1 MMKFHID
8 WLSFYLIEQPESE
21 DSPKLVRMTRHLNH
35 DEYEKSE
42 LRDFLDGEFARIA
55 KRKVEENPRSDGTPT
70 KLGRFILEPGHPL
83 DSNPNYAL
91 LSRLVKAETSAE
103 SKVPCQELVQSY
115 LRTSQVRGGVLIVVR
130 TRLEL
135 LDERYVF
142 ILKCDFEQKTAVI
155 TDEKSLI
162 ANVQMAINAKNMKS
176 IMYPYMIES
185 GMNDPYHVKIHQF
198 SHARYFEEF
207 LRFIEYP
214 QSVPQLVSE
223 EVISLARQ
231 HIAFTYPEETEERLR
246 EEEAIELIA
255 ASPKREL
262 AEKWEHE
269 TVMEAMQIITDRQP
283 EVELKFKLDHMT
295 IRTLLADYG
304 SSLHIA
310 KVNGRYLVLL
320 EGEMLQF
327 ERGVSPVEFVKP
339 KELAEIVREIESRGS
354 RTGGGQTVPAVPP
367 SEQGEDMDK
376 PPWE

>member
-1 MMKFHID
+1 MNFTID
-8 WLSFYLIEQPESE
+8 WLSFYLMEQPEEE
-21 DSPKLVRMTRHLNH
+21 DGIKQVRMTRYLGH
-35 DEYEKSE
+35 DEYQKSE
-42 LRDFLDGEFARIA
+42 LKDFLDGEFARIA
-55 KRKVEENPRSDGTPT
+55 KRKVEMNPKTEGTPT
-70 KLGRFILEPGHPL
+70 KLGQFVLEPGHPL

-91 LSRLVKAETSAE
+91 LNRLLAAETPGE
-103 SKVPCQELVQSY
+103 SKEPCQELIQSY
-115 LRTSQVRGGVLIVVR
+115 LRTSQVRGGVMIVVR
-130 TRLEL
+130 TRLDL
-135 LDERYVF
+135 IDERYVF

-162 ANVQMAINAKNMKS
+162 SNVRMAINAKNMKS
-176 IMYPYMIES
+176 LMYPYMIES

-214 QSVPQLVSE
+214 QTMTQIVSE

-231 HIAFTYPEETEERLR
+231 HIEYTYPEESEERVR

-283 EVELKFKLDHMT
+283 EVELKFKLDHMQ

-304 SSLHIA
+304 TNLHIA

-320 EGEMLQF
+320 EGEQLQF
-327 ERGVSPVEFVKP
+327 ERGMSPVEFLKP
-339 KELAEIVREIESRGS
+339 KALTDIVKEIEERSQNVAYTPMS
-354 RTGGGQTVPAVPP
+354 MPT
-367 SEQGEDMDK
+367 EDDDN
-376 PPWE
+376 PPW

>member
-1 MMKFHID
+1 MNFIID
-8 WLSFYLIEQPESE
+8 WLSFYLIEQPEEE
-21 DSPKLVRMTRHLNH
+21 DGIKQVRMTRYLGH
-35 DEYEKSE
+35 DEYQRSE

-55 KRKVEENPRSDGTPT
+55 KRKVEMNPKTDGTPT
-70 KLGRFILEPGHPL
+70 KLGQFVLEPGHPL

-91 LSRLVKAETSAE
+91 LNRLLAAETPSE
-103 SKVPCQELVQSY
+103 SREPCQELIQSY

-162 ANVQMAINAKNMKS
+162 SNVRMAINAKNMKS
-176 IMYPYMIES
+176 LMYPYMIES

-214 QSVPQLVSE
+214 QTVTQIVSD

-231 HIAFTYPEETEERLR
+231 HIEYTYPEESEERVR
-246 EEEAIELIA
+246 EVEAIELIA

-262 AEKWEHE
+262 SEKWEHE

-283 EVELKFKLDHMT
+283 EVELKFKLDHMQ

-304 SSLHIA
+304 STLHIA
-310 KVNGRYLVLL
+310 KVNGRYVVIL
-320 EGEMLQF
+320 EGEQLQF
-327 ERGVSPVEFVKP
+327 ERGVSPVEFAKP
-339 KELAEIVREIESRGS
+339 KSLAEIVQEIESRS
-354 RTGGGQTVPAVPP
+354 SCSPP
-367 SEQGEDMDK
+367 MAAMPGEPDDT

>member
-1 MMKFHID
+1 MKFIID
-8 WLSFYLIEQPESE
+8 WLSFCLIEQPQE
-21 DSPKLVRMTRHLNH
+21 DGTKQVKMTRYLNH

-55 KRKVEENPRSDGTPT
+55 KRKVELNPKTEGTPT
-70 KLGRFILEPGHPL
+70 KLGQFVLEPGHPL

-91 LSRLVKAETSAE
+91 LQRLLTAETSGE
-103 SKVPCQELVQSY
+103 SKEPCQELLQSY

-162 ANVQMAINAKNMKS
+162 SNVRMAINAKNMKS
-176 IMYPYMIES
+176 LMYPYMIES

-214 QSVPQLVSE
+214 QTVTQIVHE

-231 HIAFTYPEETEERLR
+231 HIEYTYPEATEERQR

-283 EVELKFKLDHMT
+283 EVELKFKLDHMQV
-295 IRTLLADYG
+295 RTLLADYG
-304 SSLHIA
+304 TSLHIA
-310 KVNGRYLVLL
+310 KVNGRYLILL
-320 EGEMLQF
+320 EGEQLQF

-339 KELAEIVREIESRGS
+339 KALADLVREIEARSYAAPEVTSARS
-354 RTGGGQTVPAVPP
+354 VDD
-367 SEQGEDMDK
+367 EDR

>member
-1 MMKFHID
+1 MNFTID
-8 WLSFYLIEQPESE
+8 WLSFYLMEQPEEE
-21 DSPKLVRMTRHLNH
+21 DGIKQVRMTRYLGH
-35 DEYEKSE
+35 DEYQKSE
-42 LRDFLDGEFARIA
+42 LKDFLDGEFARIA
-55 KRKVEENPRSDGTPT
+55 KRKVEMNPKTEGTPT
-70 KLGRFILEPGHPL
+70 KLGQFVLEPGHPL

-91 LSRLVKAETSAE
+91 LNRLLAAETPGE
-103 SKVPCQELVQSY
+103 SKEPCQELIQSY
-115 LRTSQVRGGVLIVVR
+115 LRTSQVRGGVMIVVR
-130 TRLEL
+130 TRLDL
-135 LDERYVF
+135 IDERYVF

-162 ANVQMAINAKNMKS
+162 SNVRMAINAKNMKS
-176 IMYPYMIES
+176 LMYPYMIES

-214 QSVPQLVSE
+214 QTMTQIVSD

-231 HIAFTYPEETEERLR
+231 HIEYTYPEESEERIR

-283 EVELKFKLDHMT
+283 EVELKFKLDHMH

-304 SSLHIA
+304 TSLHIA

-320 EGEMLQF
+320 EGEQLQF
-327 ERGVSPVEFVKP
+327 ERGMSPVEFLKP
-339 KELAEIVREIESRGS
+339 KALTDIVKEIEARSQNVAYTPVS
-354 RTGGGQTVPAVPP
+354 TPT
-367 SEQGEDMDK
+367 EDDDT
-376 PPWE
+376 PPW

>member
-1 MMKFHID
+1 MNFIID
-8 WLSFYLIEQPESE
+8 WLSFYLIEQPEEE
-21 DSPKLVRMTRHLNH
+21 DGIKQVRMTRYLSH
-35 DEYEKSE
+35 DEYQRSE

-55 KRKVEENPRSDGTPT
+55 KRKVEMNPKTEGTPT
-70 KLGRFILEPGHPL
+70 KLGQFVVEPGHPL

-91 LSRLVKAETSAE
+91 LNRLLAAETPGE
-103 SKVPCQELVQSY
+103 SKEPCQELVQSY

-162 ANVQMAINAKNMKS
+162 SNVRMAINAKNMKS
-176 IMYPYMIES
+176 LMYPYMIES

-214 QSVPQLVSE
+214 QTVTQLVSD

-231 HIAFTYPEETEERLR
+231 HIEYMYPEESEERVR

-283 EVELKFKLDHMT
+283 EVELKFKLDHMQ

-304 SSLHIA
+304 SNLHIA
-310 KVNGRYLVLL
+310 KVNGRYLVVL
-320 EGEMLQF
+320 EGEQLQF
-327 ERGVSPVEFVKP
+327 ERGVSPVEFAKP
-339 KELAEIVREIESRGS
+339 KSLAEVVKEIEQRSS
-354 RTGGGQTVPAVPP
+354 HYTQPMVSVPGAA
-367 SEQGEDMDK
+367 DDT
-376 PPWE
+376 PPWD

>member
-1 MMKFHID
+1 MNFIID
-8 WLSFYLIEQPESE
+8 WLSFYLIEQPKEE
-21 DSPKLVRMTRHLNH
+21 DGIKQVRMTRYLGH
-35 DEYEKSE
+35 DEYQRSE

-55 KRKVEENPRSDGTPT
+55 KRKVEMNPKTEGTPT
-70 KLGRFILEPGHPL
+70 KLGQFVVEPGHPL

-91 LSRLVKAETSAE
+91 LNRLLAAETPGE
-103 SKVPCQELVQSY
+103 SKEPCQELVQSY

-162 ANVQMAINAKNMKS
+162 SNVRMAINAKNMKS
-176 IMYPYMIES
+176 LMYPYMIES

-214 QSVPQLVSE
+214 QTVTQLVSD

-231 HIAFTYPEETEERLR
+231 HIEYTYPEESEERVR

-269 TVMEAMQIITDRQP
+269 TVMEAMHIITDRQP
-283 EVELKFKLDHMT
+283 EVELKFKLDHMQ

-304 SSLHIA
+304 SNLHIA
-310 KVNGRYLVLL
+310 KVNGRYLVVL
-320 EGEMLQF
+320 EGEQLQF
-327 ERGVSPVEFVKP
+327 ERGVSPVEFAKP
-339 KELAEIVREIESRGS
+339 KSLAEVVKEIEERSS
-354 RTGGGQTVPAVPP
+354 HYAQPMVSMPSAV
-367 SEQGEDMDK
+367 DDT
-376 PPWE
+376 PPWD

>member
-1 MMKFHID
+1 MNFTID
-8 WLSFYLIEQPESE
+8 WLSFYLMEQPEEE
-21 DSPKLVRMTRHLNH
+21 DGIKQVRMTRYLSH
-35 DEYEKSE
+35 DEYHRSE
-42 LRDFLDGEFARIA
+42 LKDFLDGEFARIA
-55 KRKVEENPRSDGTPT
+55 KRKVEMNPKTEGTPT
-70 KLGRFILEPGHPL
+70 KLGQFVLEPGHPL

-91 LSRLVKAETSAE
+91 LNRLLAAETTGE
-103 SKVPCQELVQSY
+103 SREPCQELIQSY
-115 LRTSQVRGGVLIVVR
+115 LRTSQVRGGVMIVVR

-135 LDERYVF
+135 IDERYVF

-162 ANVQMAINAKNMKS
+162 SNVRMAINAKNMKS
-176 IMYPYMIES
+176 LMYPYMIES

-207 LRFIEYP
+207 LRFVEYP
-214 QSVPQLVSE
+214 QTMTQIVSE

-231 HIAFTYPEETEERLR
+231 HIEYTYPEESEERVR

-283 EVELKFKLDHMT
+283 EVELKFKLDHMQ

-304 SSLHIA
+304 TSLHIA

-320 EGEMLQF
+320 EGEQLQF
-327 ERGVSPVEFVKP
+327 ERGMSPVEFLKP
-339 KELAEIVREIESRGS
+339 KALTDIVKEIEERSQNVAYTPVS
-354 RTGGGQTVPAVPP
+354 TPT
-367 SEQGEDMDK
+367 EDDDN
-376 PPWE
+376 PPW

>member
-1 MMKFHID
+1 MNFTID
-8 WLSFYLIEQPESE
+8 WLSFYLMEQPEEE
-21 DSPKLVRMTRHLNH
+21 DGIKQVRMTRYLGH
-35 DEYEKSE
+35 DEYQKSE
-42 LRDFLDGEFARIA
+42 LKDFLDGEFARIA
-55 KRKVEENPRSDGTPT
+55 KRKVEMNPKTEGTPT
-70 KLGRFILEPGHPL
+70 KLGQFVLEPGHPL

-91 LSRLVKAETSAE
+91 LNRLLAAETPGE
-103 SKVPCQELVQSY
+103 SKEPCQELIQSY
-115 LRTSQVRGGVLIVVR
+115 LRTSQVRGGVMIVVR
-130 TRLEL
+130 TRLDL
-135 LDERYVF
+135 IDERYVF

-162 ANVQMAINAKNMKS
+162 SNVRMAINAKNMKS
-176 IMYPYMIES
+176 LMYPYMIES

-214 QSVPQLVSE
+214 QTMTQIVSE

-231 HIAFTYPEETEERLR
+231 HIEYTYPEESEERIR

-283 EVELKFKLDHMT
+283 EVELKFKLDHMQ

-304 SSLHIA
+304 TSLHIA

-320 EGEMLQF
+320 EGEQLQF
-327 ERGVSPVEFVKP
+327 ERGMSPVEFLKP
-339 KELAEIVREIESRGS
+339 KALTDIVKEIEERSQNVAYTPVS
-354 RTGGGQTVPAVPP
+354 TPT
-367 SEQGEDMDK
+367 EDDDS
-376 PPWE
+376 PPW

>member
-1 MMKFHID
+1 MKFNID
-8 WLSFYLIEQPESE
+8 WLAFFLIEQPEHE
-21 DSPKLVRMTRHLNH
+21 DAPKQVRMSRYMGH

-42 LRDFLDGEFARIA
+42 LRTFLDGEYARIA
-55 KRKVEENPRSDGTPT
+55 KRKVEPNPKSEGAPT
-70 KLGRFILEPGHPL
+70 KLGQFVLEPGHPL
-83 DSNPNYAL
+83 ESNPNYAL
-91 LSRLVKAETSAE
+91 LQRLLAADTPSEGKQ
-103 SKVPCQELVQSY
+103 PCQELIQSY

-162 ANVQMAINAKNMKS
+162 SNVQMAINAKNMKS
-176 IMYPYMIES
+176 LMYPYMIES

-198 SHARYFEEF
+198 SHAKYFEEF
-207 LRFIEYP
+207 LRYIEYP
-214 QSVPQLVSE
+214 QTVSQLVAE

-231 HIAFTYPEETEERLR
+231 HIQFQYPEESEERQR

-262 AEKWEHE
+262 SEKWEHD

-283 EVELKFKLDHMT
+283 EVELKFKLDHMQV
-295 IRTLLADYG
+295 RALLADYG

-310 KVNGRYLVLL
+310 KVNGRYLILL

-339 KELAEIVREIESRGS
+339 KSLAEVVRELENRSPRS
-354 RTGGGQTVPAVPP
+354 VSA
-367 SEQGEDMDK
+367 SEVAAADEAGEK

>member
-1 MMKFHID
+1 MNFIID
-8 WLSFYLIEQPESE
+8 WLSFYLIEQPEEE
-21 DSPKLVRMTRHLNH
+21 DGIKQVRMTRYLSH
-35 DEYEKSE
+35 DEYQRSE

-55 KRKVEENPRSDGTPT
+55 KRKVEMNPKTEGTPT
-70 KLGRFILEPGHPL
+70 KLGQFVVEPGHPL

-91 LSRLVKAETSAE
+91 LNRLLAAETPGE
-103 SKVPCQELVQSY
+103 SKEPCQELVQSY

-162 ANVQMAINAKNMKS
+162 SNVRMAINAKNMKS
-176 IMYPYMIES
+176 LMYPYMIES

-214 QSVPQLVSE
+214 QTVTQLVSD

-231 HIAFTYPEETEERLR
+231 HIEYMYPEESEERVR

-283 EVELKFKLDHMT
+283 EVELKFKLDHMQ

-304 SSLHIA
+304 SNLHIA
-310 KVNGRYLVLL
+310 KVNGRYLVVL
-320 EGEMLQF
+320 EGEQLQF
-327 ERGVSPVEFVKP
+327 ERGVSPVEFAKP
-339 KELAEIVREIESRGS
+339 KSLAEVVREIEQRSS
-354 RTGGGQTVPAVPP
+354 HYTQPMVSVPGAA
-367 SEQGEDMDK
+367 DDT
-376 PPWE
+376 PPWD

>member
-1 MMKFHID
+1 MNFTID
-8 WLSFYLIEQPESE
+8 WLSFYLMEQPEEE
-21 DSPKLVRMTRHLNH
+21 DGIKQVRMTRYLGH
-35 DEYEKSE
+35 DEYQKSE
-42 LRDFLDGEFARIA
+42 LKDFLDGEFARIA
-55 KRKVEENPRSDGTPT
+55 KRKVEMNPKTEGTPT
-70 KLGRFILEPGHPL
+70 KLGQFVLEPGHPL

-91 LSRLVKAETSAE
+91 LNRLLAAETPGE
-103 SKVPCQELVQSY
+103 SKEPCQELIQSY
-115 LRTSQVRGGVLIVVR
+115 LRTSQVRGGVMIVVR
-130 TRLEL
+130 TRLDL
-135 LDERYVF
+135 IDERYVF

-162 ANVQMAINAKNMKS
+162 SNVRMAINAKNMKS
-176 IMYPYMIES
+176 LMYPYMIES

-214 QSVPQLVSE
+214 QTMTQIVSD

-231 HIAFTYPEETEERLR
+231 HIEYTYPEESEERIR

-283 EVELKFKLDHMT
+283 EVELKFKLDHMQ

-304 SSLHIA
+304 TSLHIA

-320 EGEMLQF
+320 EGEQLQF
-327 ERGVSPVEFVKP
+327 ERGMSPVEFLKP
-339 KELAEIVREIESRGS
+339 KALTDIVKEIEARSQNVAYTPVS
-354 RTGGGQTVPAVPP
+354 TPT
-367 SEQGEDMDK
+367 EDDDT
-376 PPWE
+376 PPW

>member
-1 MMKFHID
+1 MKFIID
-8 WLSFYLIEQPESE
+8 WLSFYLIEQPQEE
-21 DSPKLVRMTRHLNH
+21 DGTKQVKMTRYVSH

-42 LRDFLDGEFARIA
+42 LRDFLEGEFARIA
-55 KRKVEENPRSDGTPT
+55 KRKAELNPKTEGTPT
-70 KLGRFILEPGHPL
+70 KLGQFVLEPGHPL

-91 LSRLVKAETSAE
+91 LQRLLAAETSGE
-103 SKVPCQELVQSY
+103 SKEPCQELLQSY
-115 LRTSQVRGGVLIVVR
+115 LRTSLVRGGVLIVVR

-162 ANVQMAINAKNMKS
+162 SNVRMAINAKNMKS
-176 IMYPYMIES
+176 LMYPYMIES

-207 LRFIEYP
+207 LKFIDYP
-214 QSVPQLVSE
+214 QTVTQIVSE
-223 EVISLARQ
+223 EVITLARQ
-231 HIAFTYPEETEERLR
+231 HIEYAYPEETEERLR

-283 EVELKFKLDHMT
+283 EVELKFKLDHMQL
-295 IRTLLADYG
+295 RTLLADYG
-304 SSLHIA
+304 TSLHIA
-310 KVNGRYLVLL
+310 KLNGRYLVLL
-320 EGEMLQF
+320 EGEQLQF
-327 ERGVSPVEFVKP
+327 ERGVSPVELVKP
-339 KELAEIVREIESRGS
+339 KALADLVREIESRGS
-354 RTGGGQTVPAVPP
+354 AVPEAAAAR
-367 SEQGEDMDK
+367 SAKDEER

>member
-1 MMKFHID
+1 MNFIID
-8 WLSFYLIEQPESE
+8 WLSFYLIEQPEEE
-21 DSPKLVRMTRHLNH
+21 DGIKQVRMTRYLGH
-35 DEYEKSE
+35 DEYQRSE

-55 KRKVEENPRSDGTPT
+55 KRKVEMNPKTEGTPT
-70 KLGRFILEPGHPL
+70 KLGQFVVEPGHPL

-91 LSRLVKAETSAE
+91 LNRLLAAETPGE
-103 SKVPCQELVQSY
+103 SKEPCQELVQSY

-162 ANVQMAINAKNMKS
+162 SNVRMAINAKNMKS
-176 IMYPYMIES
+176 LMYPYMIES

-214 QSVPQLVSE
+214 QTVTQLVSD

-231 HIAFTYPEETEERLR
+231 HIEYTYPEESEERVR

-269 TVMEAMQIITDRQP
+269 TVMEAMHIITDRQP
-283 EVELKFKLDHMT
+283 EVELKFKLDHMQ

-304 SSLHIA
+304 SNLHIA
-310 KVNGRYLVLL
+310 KVNGRYLVVL
-320 EGEMLQF
+320 EGEQLQF
-327 ERGVSPVEFVKP
+327 ERGVSPVEFAKP
-339 KELAEIVREIESRGS
+339 KSLAEVVKEIEERSS
-354 RTGGGQTVPAVPP
+354 HYAKPMVSMPSAV
-367 SEQGEDMDK
+367 DDT
-376 PPWE
+376 PPWD

>member
-1 MMKFHID
+1 MNFTID
-8 WLSFYLIEQPESE
+8 WLSFYLMEQPEEE
-21 DSPKLVRMTRHLNH
+21 DGIKQVRMTRYLGH
-35 DEYEKSE
+35 DEYQKSE
-42 LRDFLDGEFARIA
+42 LKDFLDGEFARIA
-55 KRKVEENPRSDGTPT
+55 KRKVEMNPKTEGTPT
-70 KLGRFILEPGHPL
+70 KLGQFVLEPGHPL

-91 LSRLVKAETSAE
+91 LNRLLAAETPGE
-103 SKVPCQELVQSY
+103 SKEPCQELIQSY
-115 LRTSQVRGGVLIVVR
+115 LRTSQVRGGVMIVVR
-130 TRLEL
+130 TRLDL
-135 LDERYVF
+135 IDERYVF

-162 ANVQMAINAKNMKS
+162 SNVRMAINAKNMKS
-176 IMYPYMIES
+176 LMYPYMIES

-214 QSVPQLVSE
+214 QTMTQIVSE

-231 HIAFTYPEETEERLR
+231 HIEYTYPETSEERVR

-283 EVELKFKLDHMT
+283 EVELKFKLDHMQ

-304 SSLHIA
+304 TNLHIA

-320 EGEMLQF
+320 EGEQLQF
-327 ERGVSPVEFVKP
+327 ERGMSPVEFLKP
-339 KELAEIVREIESRGS
+339 KALTDIVKEIEERSQNVGYTPMS
-354 RTGGGQTVPAVPP
+354 TPT
-367 SEQGEDMDK
+367 EDDDN
-376 PPWE
+376 PPW

>member
-1 MMKFHID
+1 MNFTID
-8 WLSFYLIEQPESE
+8 WLSFYLMEQPEEE
-21 DSPKLVRMTRHLNH
+21 DGIKQVRMTRYLGH
-35 DEYEKSE
+35 DEYQKSE
-42 LRDFLDGEFARIA
+42 LKDFLDGEFARIA
-55 KRKVEENPRSDGTPT
+55 KRKVEMNPKTEGTPT
-70 KLGRFILEPGHPL
+70 KLGQFVLEPGHPL

-91 LSRLVKAETSAE
+91 LNRLLVAETPGE
-103 SKVPCQELVQSY
+103 SKEPCQELIQSY
-115 LRTSQVRGGVLIVVR
+115 LRTSQVRGGVMIVVR
-130 TRLEL
+130 TRLDL
-135 LDERYVF
+135 IDERYLF

-162 ANVQMAINAKNMKS
+162 SNVRMAINAKNMKS
-176 IMYPYMIES
+176 LMYPYMIES

-214 QSVPQLVSE
+214 QTMTQIVSE

-231 HIAFTYPEETEERLR
+231 HIEYTYPEASEERMR

-283 EVELKFKLDHMT
+283 EVELKFKLDHMQ

-304 SSLHIA
+304 TSLHIA

-320 EGEMLQF
+320 EGEQLQF
-327 ERGVSPVEFVKP
+327 ERGMSPVEFLKP
-339 KELAEIVREIESRGS
+339 KALTDIVKEIEERSQNVAYTPMS
-354 RTGGGQTVPAVPP
+354 TPT
-367 SEQGEDMDK
+367 EDNDN
-376 PPWE
+376 PPW

>member
-1 MMKFHID
+1 MNFIID
-8 WLSFYLIEQPESE
+8 WLSFYLIEQPEEE
-21 DSPKLVRMTRHLNH
+21 DGIKQVRMTRYLGH
-35 DEYEKSE
+35 DEYQRSE

-55 KRKVEENPRSDGTPT
+55 KRKVEMNPKTEGTPT
-70 KLGRFILEPGHPL
+70 KLGQFVVEPGHPL

-91 LSRLVKAETSAE
+91 LNRLLAAETPGE
-103 SKVPCQELVQSY
+103 SKEPCQELVQSY

-162 ANVQMAINAKNMKS
+162 SNVRMAINAKNMKS
-176 IMYPYMIES
+176 LMYPYMIES

-214 QSVPQLVSE
+214 QTVTQLVSD

-231 HIAFTYPEETEERLR
+231 HIEYTYPEESEERVR

-269 TVMEAMQIITDRQP
+269 TVMEAMHIITDRQP
-283 EVELKFKLDHMT
+283 EVELKFKLDHMQ

-304 SSLHIA
+304 SNLHIA
-310 KVNGRYLVLL
+310 KVNGRYLVVL
-320 EGEMLQF
+320 EGEQLQF
-327 ERGVSPVEFVKP
+327 ERGVSPVEFAKP
-339 KELAEIVREIESRGS
+339 KSLAEVVKEIEERSS
-354 RTGGGQTVPAVPP
+354 HYAQPMVSMPSAV
-367 SEQGEDMDK
+367 DDT
-376 PPWE
+376 PPWD

>member
-1 MMKFHID
+1 MNFTID
-8 WLSFYLIEQPESE
+8 WLSFYLMEQPEEE
-21 DSPKLVRMTRHLNH
+21 DGIKQVRMTRYLGH
-35 DEYEKSE
+35 DEYQKSE
-42 LRDFLDGEFARIA
+42 LKDFLDGEFARIA
-55 KRKVEENPRSDGTPT
+55 KRKVEMNPKTEGTPT
-70 KLGRFILEPGHPL
+70 KLGQFVLEPGHPL

-91 LSRLVKAETSAE
+91 LNRLLAAETPGE
-103 SKVPCQELVQSY
+103 SKEPCQELIQSY
-115 LRTSQVRGGVLIVVR
+115 LRTSQVRGGVMIVVR
-130 TRLEL
+130 TRLDL
-135 LDERYVF
+135 IDERYVF

-162 ANVQMAINAKNMKS
+162 SNVRMAINAKNMKS
-176 IMYPYMIES
+176 LMYPYMIES

-214 QSVPQLVSE
+214 QTMTQIVSE

-231 HIAFTYPEETEERLR
+231 HIEYTYPEASEERVR

-283 EVELKFKLDHMT
+283 EVELKFKLDHMQ

-304 SSLHIA
+304 TNLHIA

-320 EGEMLQF
+320 EGEQLQF
-327 ERGVSPVEFVKP
+327 ERGMSPVEFLKP
-339 KELAEIVREIESRGS
+339 KALTDIVKEIEERSQNVAYTPMS
-354 RTGGGQTVPAVPP
+354 TPT
-367 SEQGEDMDK
+367 EDDDN
-376 PPWE
+376 PPW

>member
-1 MMKFHID
+1 MNFIID
-8 WLSFYLIEQPESE
+8 WLSFYLIEQPEEE
-21 DSPKLVRMTRHLNH
+21 DGIKQVRMTRYLGH
-35 DEYEKSE
+35 DEYQRSE

-55 KRKVEENPRSDGTPT
+55 KRKVEMNPKTEGTPT
-70 KLGRFILEPGHPL
+70 KLGQFVVEPGHPL

-91 LSRLVKAETSAE
+91 LNRLLAAETPGE
-103 SKVPCQELVQSY
+103 SKEPCQELVQSY

-162 ANVQMAINAKNMKS
+162 SNVRMAINAKNMKS
-176 IMYPYMIES
+176 LMYPYMIES

-214 QSVPQLVSE
+214 QTVTQLVSD

-231 HIAFTYPEETEERLR
+231 HIEYMYPEESEERVR

-283 EVELKFKLDHMT
+283 EVELKFKLDHMQ

-304 SSLHIA
+304 SNLHIA
-310 KVNGRYLVLL
+310 KVNGRYLVVL
-320 EGEMLQF
+320 EGEQLQF
-327 ERGVSPVEFVKP
+327 ERGVSPVEFAKP
-339 KELAEIVREIESRGS
+339 KSLAEVVKEIEERSS
-354 RTGGGQTVPAVPP
+354 HYAKPMVSMPSAV
-367 SEQGEDMDK
+367 DDT
-376 PPWE
+376 PPWD

>member
-1 MMKFHID
+1 MNFTID
-8 WLSFYLIEQPESE
+8 WLSFYLMEQPEEE
-21 DSPKLVRMTRHLNH
+21 DGIKQVRMTRYLGH
-35 DEYEKSE
+35 DEYQKSE
-42 LRDFLDGEFARIA
+42 LKDFLDGEFARIA
-55 KRKVEENPRSDGTPT
+55 KRKVEMNPKTEGTPT
-70 KLGRFILEPGHPL
+70 KLGQFVLEPGHPL

-91 LSRLVKAETSAE
+91 LNRLLAAETPGE
-103 SKVPCQELVQSY
+103 SKEPCQELIQSY
-115 LRTSQVRGGVLIVVR
+115 LRTSQVRGGVMIVVR
-130 TRLEL
+130 TRLDL
-135 LDERYVF
+135 IDERYVF

-162 ANVQMAINAKNMKS
+162 SNVRMAINAKNMKS
-176 IMYPYMIES
+176 LMYPYMIES

-214 QSVPQLVSE
+214 QTMTQIVSE

-231 HIAFTYPEETEERLR
+231 HIEYTYPEESEERVR

-283 EVELKFKLDHMT
+283 EVELKFKLDHMQ

-304 SSLHIA
+304 TNLHIA

-320 EGEMLQF
+320 EGEQLQF
-327 ERGVSPVEFVKP
+327 ERGMSPVEFLKP
-339 KELAEIVREIESRGS
+339 KALTDIVKEIEERSQNVAYTPMS
-354 RTGGGQTVPAVPP
+354 TPT
-367 SEQGEDMDK
+367 EDDDN
-376 PPWE
+376 PPW

>member
-1 MMKFHID
+1 MNFIID
-8 WLSFYLIEQPESE
+8 WLSFYLIEQPEEE
-21 DSPKLVRMTRHLNH
+21 DGIKQVRMTRYLGH
-35 DEYEKSE
+35 DEYQRSE

-55 KRKVEENPRSDGTPT
+55 KRKVEMNPKTEGTPT
-70 KLGRFILEPGHPL
+70 KLGQFVVEPGHPL

-91 LSRLVKAETSAE
+91 LNRLLAAETPGE
-103 SKVPCQELVQSY
+103 SKEPCQELVQSY

-162 ANVQMAINAKNMKS
+162 SNVRMAINAKNMKS
-176 IMYPYMIES
+176 LMYPYMIES

-214 QSVPQLVSE
+214 QTVTQLVSD

-231 HIAFTYPEETEERLR
+231 HIEYMYPEESEERVR

-269 TVMEAMQIITDRQP
+269 TVMEAMHIITDRQP
-283 EVELKFKLDHMT
+283 EVELKFKLDHMQ

-304 SSLHIA
+304 SNLHIA
-310 KVNGRYLVLL
+310 KVNGRYLVVL
-320 EGEMLQF
+320 EGEQLQF
-327 ERGVSPVEFVKP
+327 ERGVSPVEFAKP
-339 KELAEIVREIESRGS
+339 KSLAEVVKEIEERSS
-354 RTGGGQTVPAVPP
+354 HYAKPMVSMPSAV
-367 SEQGEDMDK
+367 DDT
-376 PPWE
+376 PPWD

>member
-1 MMKFHID
+1 MNFTVD
-8 WLSFYLIEQPESE
+8 WLAFFLIEQPQDEE
-21 DSPKLVRMTRHLNH
+21 APKTVRMARYLSH
-35 DEYEKSE
+35 DDYQKSE
-42 LRDFLDGEFARIA
+42 LRDFLEGEYARIA
-55 KRKVEENPRSDGTPT
+55 KRKVELNPKTEGTPT
-70 KLGRFILEPGHPL
+70 KLGQFVLEPGHPL
-83 DSNPNYAL
+83 ESNPNYAL
-91 LSRLVKAETSAE
+91 LSRLLQADTAGE
-103 SKVPCQELVQSY
+103 SQAPCQELIQSY
-115 LRTSQVRGGVLIVVR
+115 LRTSQVRGGVMIVAR

-162 ANVQMAINAKNMKS
+162 SNVQMAINAKNMKS
-176 IMYPYMIES
+176 LMYPHMIES

-214 QSVPQLVSE
+214 QTVTQIVSD

-231 HIAFTYPEETEERLR
+231 HIEYTYPEETEERLR

-283 EVELKFKLDHMT
+283 EVELKFKLDHMQ

-304 SSLHIA
+304 TNLHIA

-320 EGEMLQF
+320 EGEQLQF

-339 KELAEIVREIESRGS
+339 KALADLVREIESRS
-354 RTGGGQTVPAVPP
+354 LAEREAAPALAP
-367 SEQGEDMDK
+367 SEEER

>member
-1 MMKFHID
+1 MNFVID
-8 WLSFYLIEQPESE
+8 WLAFYLIEQPEQE
-21 DSPKLVRMTRHLNH
+21 DSPKRVRMSWHMGH

-55 KRKVEENPRSDGTPT
+55 KRKVEPNPRSEGTPT
-70 KLGRFILEPGHPL
+70 KLGQFVLEPGHPL
-83 DSNPNYAL
+83 ESNPNYAL
-91 LSRLVKAETSAE
+91 LQRLLSAETPQE
-103 SKVPCQELVQSY
+103 SKEPCQELVQSY
-115 LRTSQVRGGVLIVVR
+115 LRTPQVRGGVLIVVR

-135 LDERYVF
+135 LGERYVF
-142 ILKCDFEQKTAVI
+142 VLKCDFEPKTAVI

-162 ANVQMAINAKNMKS
+162 SNVQMAINAKNMKS
-176 IMYPYMIES
+176 LMYPYMIEP

-207 LRFIEYP
+207 LRFIAYP
-214 QSVPQLVSE
+214 QTVSQIVSE
-223 EVISLARQ
+223 EVLSLARQ
-231 HIAFTYPEETEERLR
+231 QIQYQYPEETEERRR
-246 EEEAIELIA
+246 EEEAIELMA

-262 AEKWEHE
+262 AEKWEHD

-283 EVELKFKLDHMT
+283 EVELKFKLDHMQ
-295 IRTLLADYG
+295 IRALLADYG
-304 SSLHIA
+304 TNLHFA

-339 KELAEIVREIESRGS
+339 KALAEIVRELEARSTTSISALE
-354 RTGGGQTVPAVPP
+354 AAAAAND
-367 SEQGEDMDK
+367 GER

>member
-1 MMKFHID
+1 MNFTID
-8 WLSFYLIEQPESE
+8 WLSFYLMEQPEEE
-21 DSPKLVRMTRHLNH
+21 DGIKQVRMTRYLGH
-35 DEYEKSE
+35 DEYQRSE
-42 LRDFLDGEFARIA
+42 LKDFLDGEFARIA
-55 KRKVEENPRSDGTPT
+55 KRKVEMNPKTEGTPT
-70 KLGRFILEPGHPL
+70 KLGQFVLEPGHPL

-91 LSRLVKAETSAE
+91 LNRLLAAETPGE
-103 SKVPCQELVQSY
+103 SKEPCQELIQSY
-115 LRTSQVRGGVLIVVR
+115 LRTSQVRGGVMIVVR
-130 TRLEL
+130 TRLDL
-135 LDERYVF
+135 IDERYVF

-162 ANVQMAINAKNMKS
+162 SNVRMAINAKNMKS
-176 IMYPYMIES
+176 LMYPYMIES

-214 QSVPQLVSE
+214 QTMTQIVSD

-231 HIAFTYPEETEERLR
+231 HIEYTYPEESEERIR

-283 EVELKFKLDHMT
+283 EVELKFKLDHMQ

-304 SSLHIA
+304 TSLHIA

-320 EGEMLQF
+320 EGEQLQF
-327 ERGVSPVEFVKP
+327 ERGMSPVEFLKP
-339 KELAEIVREIESRGS
+339 KALTDIVKEIEERSQNVAYTPVS
-354 RTGGGQTVPAVPP
+354 TPT
-367 SEQGEDMDK
+367 EDDDT
-376 PPWE
+376 PPW

>member
-1 MMKFHID
+1 MNFTID
-8 WLSFYLIEQPESE
+8 WLSFYLMEQPEEE
-21 DSPKLVRMTRHLNH
+21 DGIKQVRMTRYLGH
-35 DEYEKSE
+35 DEYQKSE
-42 LRDFLDGEFARIA
+42 LKDFLDGEFARIA
-55 KRKVEENPRSDGTPT
+55 KRKVEMNPKTEGTPT
-70 KLGRFILEPGHPL
+70 KLGQFVLEPGHPL

-91 LSRLVKAETSAE
+91 LNRLLAAETPGE
-103 SKVPCQELVQSY
+103 SKEPCQELIQSY
-115 LRTSQVRGGVLIVVR
+115 LRTSQVRGGVMIVVR
-130 TRLEL
+130 TRLDL
-135 LDERYVF
+135 IDERYVF

-162 ANVQMAINAKNMKS
+162 SNVRMAINAKNMKS
-176 IMYPYMIES
+176 LMYPYMIES

-214 QSVPQLVSE
+214 QTMTQIVSE

-231 HIAFTYPEETEERLR
+231 HIEYTYPEESEERVR

-255 ASPKREL
+255 ASQKREL

-283 EVELKFKLDHMT
+283 EVELKFKLDHMQ

-304 SSLHIA
+304 TNLHIA

-320 EGEMLQF
+320 EGEQLQF
-327 ERGVSPVEFVKP
+327 ERGMSPVEFLKP
-339 KELAEIVREIESRGS
+339 KALTDIVKEIEERSQNVAYTPMS
-354 RTGGGQTVPAVPP
+354 TPT
-367 SEQGEDMDK
+367 EDDDN
-376 PPWE
+376 PPW

>member
-1 MMKFHID
+1 MNFIID
-8 WLSFYLIEQPESE
+8 WLSFYLIEQPEEE
-21 DSPKLVRMTRHLNH
+21 DGIKQVRMTRYLGH
-35 DEYEKSE
+35 DEYQCSE

-55 KRKVEENPRSDGTPT
+55 KRKVEMNPKTEGTPT
-70 KLGRFILEPGHPL
+70 KLGQFVVEPGHPL

-91 LSRLVKAETSAE
+91 LNRLLAAETPGE
-103 SKVPCQELVQSY
+103 SKEPCQELVQSY

-162 ANVQMAINAKNMKS
+162 SNVRMAINAKNMKS
-176 IMYPYMIES
+176 LMYPYMIES

-214 QSVPQLVSE
+214 QTVTQLVSD

-231 HIAFTYPEETEERLR
+231 HIEYTYPEESEERVR

-269 TVMEAMQIITDRQP
+269 TVMEAMHIITDRQP
-283 EVELKFKLDHMT
+283 EVELKFKLDHMQ

-304 SSLHIA
+304 SNLHIA
-310 KVNGRYLVLL
+310 KVNGRYLVVL
-320 EGEMLQF
+320 EGEQLQF
-327 ERGVSPVEFVKP
+327 ERGVSPVEFAKP
-339 KELAEIVREIESRGS
+339 KSLAEVVKEIEERSS
-354 RTGGGQTVPAVPP
+354 HYAKPMVSMPSAV
-367 SEQGEDMDK
+367 DDT
-376 PPWE
+376 PPWD

>member
-1 MMKFHID
+1 MKFVID
-8 WLSFYLIEQPESE
+8 WLAFYLIEQPEQE
-21 DSPKLVRMTRHLNH
+21 DAPKRVRMSRHLGH

-42 LRDFLDGEFARIA
+42 LRRFLNGEFARIA
-55 KRKVEENPRSDGTPT
+55 KRKADPNPKSEGSPT
-70 KLGRFILEPGHPL
+70 KLGQFVLEPGHPPE
-83 DSNPNYAL
+83 SNPNYAL
-91 LSRLVKAETSAE
+91 LQRLLHADTPGE
-103 SKVPCQELVQSY
+103 SKEPCQELLQSY
-115 LRTSQVRGGVLIVVR
+115 LRTSQVRGGVLIIVR

-135 LDERYVF
+135 LDERYLFV
-142 ILKCDFEQKTAVI
+142 LKFDFEQKTAVI
-155 TDEKSLI
+155 TDETSLI

-176 IMYPYMIES
+176 LMYPHMIES

-207 LRFIEYP
+207 LRYIEYP
-214 QSVPQLVSE
+214 QTVSQIVSE

-231 HIAFTYPEETEERLR
+231 HIQNLYPEETEERQR

-262 AEKWEHE
+262 SEKWEHD

-283 EVELKFKLDHMT
+283 EVELKFKLDHMQV
-295 IRTLLADYG
+295 RALLADYG
-304 SSLHIA
+304 TNLHLA
-310 KVNGRYLVLL
+310 KVNGRYLVVL

-339 KELAEIVREIESRGS
+339 KTLAEIVRQLQARGS
-354 RTGGGQTVPAVPP
+354 AGSSVKEAAAASV
-367 SEQGEDMDK
+367 EDGER

>member
-1 MMKFHID
+1 MNFTID
-8 WLSFYLIEQPESE
+8 WLSFYLMEQPEEE
-21 DSPKLVRMTRHLNH
+21 DGIKQVRMTRYLSH
-35 DEYEKSE
+35 DEYQRSE

-55 KRKVEENPRSDGTPT
+55 KRKVELNPKTEGTPT
-70 KLGRFILEPGHPL
+70 KLGQFVLEPGHPL

-91 LSRLVKAETSAE
+91 LNRLLVAETSGE
-103 SKVPCQELVQSY
+103 SKEPCQELIQSY
-115 LRTSQVRGGVLIVVR
+115 LRTSQVRGGVMIIVR

-135 LDERYVF
+135 IDERYIF

-162 ANVQMAINAKNMKS
+162 SNVRMAINAKNMKS
-176 IMYPYMIES
+176 LMYPYMIES

-214 QSVPQLVSE
+214 QTMTQIVSE

-231 HIAFTYPEETEERLR
+231 HIEYTYPEQSEERMR
-246 EEEAIELIA
+246 EEEAIEIIA

-262 AEKWEHE
+262 SEKWEHE

-283 EVELKFKLDHMT
+283 EVELKFKLDHMQ

-304 SSLHIA
+304 TSMHIA

-320 EGEMLQF
+320 EGEQLQF
-327 ERGVSPVEFVKP
+327 ERGMSPVEFLKP
-339 KELAEIVREIESRGS
+339 KALTDIVREIEERSQNVAYS
-354 RTGGGQTVPAVPP
+354 PVSTPT
-367 SEQGEDMDK
+367 EDDDS
-376 PPWE
+376 PPW

>member
-1 MMKFHID
+1 MNFTID
-8 WLSFYLIEQPESE
+8 WLSFYLMEQPEEE
-21 DSPKLVRMTRHLNH
+21 DGIKQVRMTRYLGH
-35 DEYEKSE
+35 DEYQKSE
-42 LRDFLDGEFARIA
+42 LKDFLDGEFARIA
-55 KRKVEENPRSDGTPT
+55 KRKVEMNPKTEGTPT
-70 KLGRFILEPGHPL
+70 KLGQFVLEPGHPL

-91 LSRLVKAETSAE
+91 LNRLLAAETPGE
-103 SKVPCQELVQSY
+103 SKEPCQELIQSY
-115 LRTSQVRGGVLIVVR
+115 LRTSQVRGGVMIVVR
-130 TRLEL
+130 TRLDL
-135 LDERYVF
+135 IDERYVF

-162 ANVQMAINAKNMKS
+162 SNVRMAINAKNMKS
-176 IMYPYMIES
+176 LMYPYMIES

-214 QSVPQLVSE
+214 QTMTQIVSE

-231 HIAFTYPEETEERLR
+231 HIEYTYPEESEERVR

-283 EVELKFKLDHMT
+283 EVELKFKLDNMQ

-304 SSLHIA
+304 TNLHIA

-320 EGEMLQF
+320 EGEQLQF
-327 ERGVSPVEFVKP
+327 ERGMSPVEFLKP
-339 KELAEIVREIESRGS
+339 KALTDIVKEIEERSQNVAYTPMS
-354 RTGGGQTVPAVPP
+354 TPT
-367 SEQGEDMDK
+367 EDDDN
-376 PPWE
+376 PPW